1 MPCAETVQVICGMAN
16 VRELHCF
23 YVAEIVLS
31 FCLFLTLYMYMY
43 LHGRLSASVNRACC
57 SSASPCVD
65 GLPAHCTSSCAAVL
79 LPMKA
84 SCDAFLRKMFPC
96 SRASPRNLA
105 LLQVNAAH

>member
-1 MPCAETVQVICGMAN
+1 MAN

-43 LHGRLSASVNRACC
+43 LHGRLSASVNMACC

-65 GLPAHCTSSCAAVL
+65 GLPARCTSSCAAVL

-84 SCDAFLRKMFPC
+84 SCDAFLLNVPMLKSFATKLGIA
-96 SRASPRNLA
+96 ASKCGA
-105 LLQVNAAH
+105 LGGGGH